1 MLQPKDTDWMN
12 GYKNKTHMYAIYKKP
27 TSQGLP
33 PQSPSQQMRA
43 GGWAWGWEGE
53 LAEEQEEEKEV
64 LSGNSIRCDR
74 KPS

>member
-1 MLQPKDTDWMN
+1 
-12 GYKNKTHMYAIYKKP
+12 
-27 TSQGLP
+27 
-33 PQSPSQQMRA
+33 MRV

-64 LSGNSIRCDR
+64 LSGNSIRRDR